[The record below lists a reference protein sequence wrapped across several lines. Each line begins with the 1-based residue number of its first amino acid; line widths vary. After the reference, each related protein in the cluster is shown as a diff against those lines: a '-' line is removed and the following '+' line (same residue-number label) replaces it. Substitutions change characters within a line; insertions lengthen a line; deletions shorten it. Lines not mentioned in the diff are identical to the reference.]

1 VLPNDEKTELQRIR
15 DIILSTIPDINERI
29 SYKIC
34 VFSVKKDLIGFA
46 SQKNHLS
53 FYIMS
58 PKLVSNM
65 KKDLQGLK
73 LSGATIYFT
82 PQEPLSK
89 QLIQKILKARL
100 KEIEK
105 SN

>member
-1 VLPNDEKTELQRIR
+1 MKRFPIR
-15 DIILSTIPDINERI
+15 S
-29 SYKIC
+29 
-34 VFSVKKDLIGFA
+34 VFFLLKKDLVGFA

-53 FYIMS
+53 FYITS
-58 PKLVSNM
+58 PQLVRNM

-73 LSGATIYFT
+73 FSGATIHFT
-82 PQEPLSK
+82 PKEPFPK

>member
-1 VLPNDEKTELQRIR
+1 
-15 DIILSTIPDINERI
+15 
-29 SYKIC
+29 
-34 VFSVKKDLIGFA
+34 
-46 SQKNHLS
+46 
-53 FYIMS
+53 
-58 PKLVSNM
+58 M

-73 LSGATIYFT
+73 LSEATIYFT